1 MKNIIFALFVT
12 FVLASCSHTKIN
24 PASTQNIPLTSY
36 VNPFIGTG
44 GHGHT
49 YPGATTAFGMVQLS
63 PDTRLDGWDGCSGYH
78 YSDDYIYGF
87 SHTHLSGT
95 GVSDYGDV
103 LLMPT
108 SAINFNNGANGQ
120 KGYGSSFSH
129 QKEEASP
136 GYYKVH
142 LEDTNIDVELTTTT
156 RAAMH
161 LYTYPSSENQ
171 VLILDL
177 LHRDKVLDASIEIIS
192 DTEIQGFRFSEA
204 WATDQR
210 LFFNIKTSHPF
221 KDMLQSPP
229 KKGMPGARKCALEF
243 INPNNEPV
251 YISVGIS
258 AVDLAGAK
266 QNREVEIGSKTF
278 ETLKK
283 EAAQS
288 WEQQLEK
295 IVVEDAN
302 KDNLAT
308 FYTALYHTMIA
319 PNIYQDVDGRYRG
332 MDLEIHQTKDFDYY
346 TVFSLW
352 DTYRAA
358 HPLYTIIERA
368 AHQ

>member
-12 FVLASCSHTKIN
+12 FVLASCSQTKIN
-24 PASTQNIPLTSY
+24 AASTQNIPLTSY

-108 SAINFNNGANGQ
+108 NAINFNNGANGQ

-177 LHRDKVLDASIEIIS
+177 LHRDKVLDASTEIIS

-210 LFFNIKTSHPF
+210 LFFSIKTSHPF

-243 INPNNEPV
+243 VNPNNEPV

-258 AVDLAGAK
+258 AVDQAGAK

-283 EAAQS
+283 QAAQS
-288 WEQQLEK
+288 WEQQLDK
-295 IVVEDAN
+295 IIVEDAN
-302 KDNLAT
+302 KDNLST

-332 MDLEIHQTKDFDYY
+332 MDQEIHQTKDFDYY

-352 DTYRAA
+352 DTCL
-358 HPLYTIIERA
+358 LYTSDA
-368 AHQ
+368 ADE

>member
-78 YSDDYIYGF
+78 YSDNYIYGF

-108 SAINFNNGANGQ
+108 NAINFNNGANGQ

-192 DTEIQGFRFSEA
+192 DTEI
-204 WATDQR
+204 
-210 LFFNIKTSHPF
+210 H
-221 KDMLQSPP
+221 
-229 KKGMPGARKCALEF
+229 EF
-243 INPNNEPV
+243 L
-251 YISVGIS
+251 Y
-258 AVDLAGAK
+258 
-266 QNREVEIGSKTF
+266 
-278 ETLKK
+278 LK
-283 EAAQS
+283 
-288 WEQQLEK
+288 
-295 IVVEDAN
+295 
-302 KDNLAT
+302 
-308 FYTALYHTMIA
+308 
-319 PNIYQDVDGRYRG
+319 
-332 MDLEIHQTKDFDYY
+332 
-346 TVFSLW
+346 
-352 DTYRAA
+352 
-358 HPLYTIIERA
+358 
-368 AHQ
+368 

>member
-12 FVLASCSHTKIN
+12 FVLLGCSHTKQSVASIN
-24 PASTQNIPLTSY
+24 DMPLTSY

-49 YPGATTAFGMVQLS
+49 YPGATAPFGMVQLS

-78 YSDDYIYGF
+78 YSDNYIYGF

-95 GVSDYGDV
+95 GVSDYGDI

-108 SAINFNNGANGQ
+108 GSINFNNGANGK

-136 GYYKVH
+136 GFYKVH
-142 LEDTNIDVELTTTT
+142 LDDTNIDVALTTTT

-161 LYTYPSSENQ
+161 SYSYPSAENQ

-221 KDMLQSPP
+221 TS
-229 KKGMPGARKCALEF
+229 
-243 INPNNEPV
+243 I
-251 YISVGIS
+251 
-258 AVDLAGAK
+258 
-266 QNREVEIGSKTF
+266 IG
-278 ETLKK
+278 LHV
-283 EAAQS
+283 A
-288 WEQQLEK
+288 
-295 IVVEDAN
+295 
-302 KDNLAT
+302 
-308 FYTALYHTMIA
+308 
-319 PNIYQDVDGRYRG
+319 
-332 MDLEIHQTKDFDYY
+332 
-346 TVFSLW
+346 
-352 DTYRAA
+352 
-358 HPLYTIIERA
+358 
-368 AHQ
+368 